1 MACNR
6 YYVVRLKS
14 PCTRVMG
21 GGFVQ
26 IVRASSLRTAEPAH
40 VSCTE
45 DAMVEQSQVREGL
58 CEITS
63 RSRSFASTHA
73 PRVCKM
79 GLSSRPPENATTRRK
94 CCHPPVTSANIRA
107 CCRSRSDSAP
117 EVSHKR
123 MSKCDAWCRG
133 GVACRDGCWS

>member
-40 VSCTE
+40 VSCTV

-63 RSRSFASTHA
+63 RYRSFVSNHA
-73 PRVCKM
+73 PHVCEMRRYRRDAAKAATR
-79 GLSSRPPENATTRRK
+79 LPATLLCAASRMRPAF
-94 CCHPPVTSANIRA
+94 
-107 CCRSRSDSAP
+107 
-117 EVSHKR
+117 VS
-123 MSKCDAWCRG
+123 
-133 GVACRDGCWS
+133 

>member
-6 YYVVRLKS
+6 YYVVRLGS

-21 GGFVQ
+21 GGF
-26 IVRASSLRTAEPAH
+26 IHTVRAFRADGRPTH

-63 RSRSFASTHA
+63 RYRSFVSNHA
-73 PRVCKM
+73 PHVCKM
-79 GLSSRPPENATTRRK
+79 RRYRRDAAKAATRLPATLLCAASRLRPAF
-94 CCHPPVTSANIRA
+94 
-107 CCRSRSDSAP
+107 
-117 EVSHKR
+117 VS
-123 MSKCDAWCRG
+123 
-133 GVACRDGCWS
+133 